1 LLKFIVP
8 ENIYNMTRSEF
19 NKRYLVEPIFTESQV
34 LFYVYISQ
42 KVDYVTPA
50 IDLQKVFELDQIDD
64 NTIRLE
70 IKEVAD
76 SLICEKY
83 GIID

>member
-1 LLKFIVP
+1 
-8 ENIYNMTRSEF
+8 MTRSEF
-19 NKRYLVEPIFTESQV
+19 NKRYLVEPIFSESQV

-50 IDLQKVFELDQIDD
+50 IDLRKVFELDQIDD

>member
-1 LLKFIVP
+1 
-8 ENIYNMTRSEF
+8 MTRSEF
-19 NKRYLVEPIFTESQV
+19 NKRYLVEPIFKESQV
-34 LFYVYISQ
+34 LFYVYINQ

-50 IDLQKVFELDQIDD
+50 IDLRKVFELDQIVD
-64 NTIRLE
+64 NTVKHE
-70 IKEVAD
+70 IKKVAD